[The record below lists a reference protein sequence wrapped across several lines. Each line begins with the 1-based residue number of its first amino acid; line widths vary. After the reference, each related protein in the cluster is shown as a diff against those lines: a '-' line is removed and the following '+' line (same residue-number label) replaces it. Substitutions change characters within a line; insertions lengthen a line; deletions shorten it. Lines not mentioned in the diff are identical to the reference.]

1 MTPLRRFAAACR
13 QLGEVLAAVPP
24 GFWASAAAYT
34 QRNHYSLYPDRRGS
48 FCAGHGRIGLAA
60 AARDAIGVI
69 IHLATAL
76 AVWYV
81 YSNKGARYGVRN
93 AGNTITVQSGDFE
106 IPISCG
112 SNADLTNTAT
122 RLTSA

>member
-1 MTPLRRFAAACR
+1 MNLGFIARDQKFLPRVGGDRAAAD
-13 QLGEVLAAVPP
+13 
-24 GFWASAAAYT
+24 T
-34 QRNHYSLYPDRRGS
+34 QRNHYALYPDRRGS

-81 YSNKGARYGVRN
+81 YSNKGARYGVSY
-93 AGNTITVQSGDFE
+93 ASNTITVQSGDSKFQ
-106 IPISCG
+106 SR
-112 SNADLTNTAT
+112 AAQMLT
-122 RLTSA
+122 